1 MHTHTHIYT
10 ACFTDIPLSYIYIYT
25 VSPHRVE
32 HLLYRTDSPLSY
44 IYTYILRFTTQSQHM
59 FFPTQMAQFYRT
71 DSPLS
76 YIYTYIYIYIYTYTH
91 TYILRFTTQSRH
103 IFFHTDGLVLPHSG
117 NQQSGWWLIHHH
129 LTHPYVHTHTHK
141 CTVCVTNSPS
151 SYIHIC
157 MYISVSP
164 HRVKHLSYHTDSP
177 PSCMYIHIHTYSVS
191 PHRVNICF
199 TTQMAQFYHTR
210 ETHNLDGDL
219 SITILYTRICTHI
232 YCLFYR

>member
-1 MHTHTHIYT
+1 
-10 ACFTDIPLSYIYIYT
+10 
-25 VSPHRVE
+25 
-32 HLLYRTDSPLSY
+32 
-44 IYTYILRFTTQSQHM
+44 
-59 FFPTQMAQFYRT
+59 MAQFYRT

-76 YIYTYIYIYIYTYTH
+76 YIYTYIYTYTH

-177 PSCMYIHIHTYSVS
+177 PSCMYIHIHTYTLFHHTELTSVL
-191 PHRVNICF
+191 PHRWPSFTTLGKPTIWMVTYLSPSYIHAYVHTYTVCFTDNTSYYIYTLFRHTELSICF
-199 TTQMAQFYHTR
+199 TVQIAH
-210 ETHNLDGDL
+210 H
-219 SITILYTRICTHI
+219 HI
-232 YCLFYR
+232 YIYYI

>member
-1 MHTHTHIYT
+1 MHTHTNIYT

-25 VSPHRVE
+25 VSPHKVE

-44 IYTYILRFTTQSQHM
+44 IY
-59 FFPTQMAQFYRT
+59 
-71 DSPLS
+71 
-76 YIYTYIYIYIYTYTH
+76 IY

-210 ETHNLDGDL
+210 GTHNLDGDL